1 MLLRI
6 LTIAA
11 ILATFAFLAPHAAA
25 APLDQHHGNGVHVG
39 VGVGNHHGGNVVVV
53 NRGFRYPWGFRGFG
67 PGFGFAPFVPVV
79 ALPPPVI
86 PVALPVPVSV
96 PVAVPQVNY
105 APAVPTVAPCGCP

>member
-6 LTIAA
+6 LTVAV
-11 ILATFAFLAPHAAA
+11 ILATFAFIAPMASA
-25 APLDQHHGNGVHVG
+25 APEAQRVGNGVH

-53 NRGFRYPWGFRGFG
+53 NRGFRHPVGWGFRGFV
-67 PGFGFAPFVPVV
+67 PFLPPVL

-86 PVALPVPVSV
+86 PVAVPVPVSV

-105 APAVPTVAPCGCP
+105 APAVAAPPCGC